1 MRDTQRH
8 TAIEFFGQVKIDR
21 AAADLAIL
29 NIVFFVHIARIDK
42 DSLVFATIRTVNA
55 LFFKKHVTGLP

>member
-8 TAIEFFGQVKIDR
+8 AAIEFLGQVKMDR
-21 AAADLAIL
+21 PAADLAIL